1 MKNVEDVYRFT
12 ASQRELLSQRQPS
25 PESRIE
31 HLHAA
36 FRGAVDEASLEEALR
51 ELARRHTAL
60 RTAIFM
66 QGLAEP
72 MQVVRE
78 KVSPSLERV
87 DAAATAGGLD
97 AWLDADRQRGMNLT
111 AAPLVRLSLLRTA
124 PDAGFLVLGY
134 HAAVLDAGSARLCL
148 EELLRLYKALR
159 EKGDAGLEKSRPF
172 REYLSWTEQQ
182 PAPETEARWRELLRG
197 ARPTLLPELSAT
209 PDASAARPR
218 VQQQLLSSTET
229 GNVQAFLRKH
239 KLELGTLVQAAWAVL
254 LRHLSGSADVVFGAQ
269 VPGRPASLVQG
280 RPMLGSFAHLL
291 PRRFTLPSEG
301 SPLRWL
307 RGLQA
312 ELTEAQRHEHVSS
325 AQVRQWLALPEDAPL
340 FQSAVAVWEAPDE
353 DPLKPLARSLG
364 FHGVSRSAPSPALPL
379 YVEAVPGPRLA
390 LRFHHDPRR
399 FAPLDVIRLSGQLTA
414 LLDALVSQPDRD
426 MASLG
431 EVLDTAGKAVS
442 VDTVARGPV
451 TAGSTPEP
459 EELRALISQHPEVRS
474 VAVRIEGDALV
485 AHVVPS
491 RRRARKL
498 DFGLFFFADEDAGS
512 GDKYHL
518 LLEAAKFGDQHGFSS
533 VSTPER
539 HFHEHGGIYPNP
551 AMLASALATI
561 TRNISLRA
569 GSVVLPLQSP
579 FRVAEEWAI
588 VDNLSGGR
596 AGISIAS
603 GWVPNDFAFFPEH
616 FARKR
621 DVMWENLEKVE
632 RLWRGEAVTA
642 RDGVGKDVQLKVF
655 PRPIQPRLPTW
666 VTCATDPALFER
678 TGAGGYNVL
687 TSLLGQ
693 SLEEALER
701 IGLFHAAADKA
712 GHARGSRISTL
723 MMHTFVGQDA
733 DTVLDKVRA
742 PLTAYLRA
750 HVALMQTLVKSMD
763 LQVDINEP
771 KWADYLASYA
781 FERYY
786 RSGALIGTVTS
797 CLPMVDRLLDGDVD
811 EVACL
816 IDFGVD
822 TASVLDSLTHLAELK
837 RLAQDDALRMERV
850 LSEYLDERVVG
861 RRPPLH
867 IRLVDALPA

>member
-12 ASQRELLSQRQPS
+12 ASQRELLSLQR
-25 PESRIE
+25 PEAWLE
-31 HLHAA
+31 HLHTPY
-36 FRGAVDEASLEEALR
+36 RGALDEPALEEAFR
-51 ELARRHTAL
+51 ELVRRHTAL
-60 RTAIFM
+60 RTAFFL

-78 KVSPSLERV
+78 KVSPTLERV
-87 DAAATAGGLD
+87 DVTD
-97 AWLDADRQRGMNLT
+97 VQAWLEADRQRGMSLT
-111 AAPLVRLSLLRTA
+111 AAPLARLSLLRTG
-124 PDAGFLVLGY
+124 PDGGVLVLGY
-134 HAAVLDAGSARLCL
+134 HSAALDAGAARLCL

-159 EKGDAGLEKSRPF
+159 EKTDAGLEKARPF

-182 PAPETEARWRELLRG
+182 GSAAEGRWRELLRG
-197 ARPTLLPELSAT
+197 ASPTLIPAV
-209 PDASAARPR
+209 PAPPGAPVPR
-218 VQQQLLSSTET
+218 VQQQLLSATET
-229 GNVQAFLRKH
+229 GNVQAFVRKH
-239 KLELGTLVQAAWAVL
+239 KLELGTLVQAAWAL
-254 LRHLSGSADVVFGAQ
+254 LLQHLTGASDVVFGAQ
-269 VPGRPASLVQG
+269 VPGRPAALAQG
-280 RPMLGSFAHLL
+280 RPLVGSFAHLL
-291 PRRFTLPSEG
+291 PRRLVVPG
-301 SPLRWL
+301 DGNPLRWL

-312 ELTEAQRHEHVSS
+312 ELTEAQRHEYVST
-325 AQVRQWLALPEDAPL
+325 AQVRQWLELPADAPL
-340 FQSAVAVWEAPDE
+340 FHSAVVVWEAPDE
-353 DPLKPLARSLG
+353 DPLKPLARALG
-364 FHGVSRSAPSPALPL
+364 LGAFSRAAPPPSLPL
-379 YVEAVPGPRLA
+379 VVEVVPGARLA
-390 LRFHHDPRR
+390 LRLHHDARR
-399 FAPLDVIRLSGQLTA
+399 YPPLAVIRLSGQLVA
-414 LLDALVSQPDRD
+414 LLEALVSRPDWD
-426 MASLG
+426 MSALG
-431 EVLDTAGKAVS
+431 GGLVAAGHAVEGGPRGTITAG
-442 VDTVARGPV
+442 T
-451 TAGSTPEP
+451 TPEP
-459 EELRALISQHPEVRS
+459 AELQALLAQHPEVRA
-474 VAVRIEGDALV
+474 VAVRAEGGSLV
-485 AHVVPS
+485 AHVVPA

-498 DFGLFFFADEDAGS
+498 DFGLFFFADEDAGTQ
-512 GDKYHL
+512 DKYRL

-551 AMLASALATI
+551 ATLAAGLATI

-579 FRVAEEWAI
+579 FRVAEEWSI

-596 AGISIAS
+596 VGISIAS

-632 RLWRGEAVTA
+632 RLWRGEAVAA
-642 RDGVGKDVQLKVF
+642 RDGAGKEVHLHVF
-655 PRPIQPRLPTW
+655 PRPLQPRLPTW

-678 TGAGGYNVL
+678 TGASGYNVL

-693 SLEEALER
+693 SLDEALER

-712 GHARGSRISTL
+712 GHARASRTATL
-723 MMHTFVGQDA
+723 MMHTFIGQDPDA
-733 DTVLDKVRA
+733 VLDKVRA

-750 HVALMQTLVKSMD
+750 HVALMQTLVKSLD

-786 RSGALIGTVTS
+786 RTGALIGTVTS

-822 TASVLDSLTHLAELK
+822 TDTVLESLVHLAELK
-837 RLAQDDALRMERV
+837 RLVQDDALRMERV
-850 LSEYLDERVVG
+850 LAEYLDERVIG
-861 RRPPLH
+861 ARPPLSV
-867 IRLVDALPA
+867 RLVEAVPT

>member
-12 ASQRELLSQRQPS
+12 ASQRELLSQRLPA

-31 HLHAA
+31 HLHSS
-36 FRGAVDEASLEEALR
+36 FRGAVDEPALEESLR

-60 RTAIFM
+60 RTAFFM

-87 DAAATAGGLD
+87 DATSATGGLE
-97 AWLDADRQRGMNLT
+97 AWLEADRQRGMNLT
-111 AAPLVRLSLLRTA
+111 AAPLVRLSLLRTG
-124 PDAGFLVLGY
+124 PDTGVLVFGY

-148 EELLRLYKALR
+148 EELLRLYKARR
-159 EKGDAGLEKSRPF
+159 EQGDTALEKPRPF

-182 PAPETEARWRELLRG
+182 AAPETEARWRELLRG
-197 ARPTLLPELSAT
+197 ARPSLLPEQPSHGDDT
-209 PDASAARPR
+209 ASRPR
-218 VQQQLLSSTET
+218 VQQQLLSPTQT
-229 GNVQAFLRKH
+229 GDLQAFLRKH
-239 KLELGTLVQAAWAVL
+239 KLEPGTLVQAAWALL
-254 LRHLSGSADVVFGAQ
+254 LRHLGGGNQDVVFGAL
-269 VPGRPASLVQG
+269 VPGRPASLAQG
-280 RPMLGSFAHLL
+280 RPMLGSFAHVL
-291 PRRFTLPSEG
+291 PRRFTVPADG
-301 SPLRWL
+301 SPLRWM

-312 ELTEAQRHEHVSS
+312 ELTEAQRHEHVST
-325 AQVRQWLALPEDAPL
+325 AQVRQWLGLPEDSPL
-340 FQSAVAVWEAPDE
+340 FQSAVSVWEAPEE
-353 DPLKPLARSLG
+353 DPLKPLARELG
-364 FHGVSRSAPSPALPL
+364 FQGFSRSAPSPSFPL

-390 LRFHHDPRR
+390 LRLHHDARR
-399 FAPLDVIRLSGQLTA
+399 FAPLDVIRLSGQLAA
-414 LLDALVSQPDRD
+414 LLDALVTQPDRD
-426 MASLG
+426 VSSLG
-431 EVLDTAGKAVS
+431 EVLATAGRAVE
-442 VDTVARGPV
+442 DEPRGTV
-451 TAGSTPEP
+451 TAGSTPAP
-459 EELRALISQHPEVRS
+459 DELRALLSQHPEVR
-474 VAVRIEGDALV
+474 AVTVRAEGSALV
-485 AHVVPS
+485 AHVVPA

-498 DFGLFFFADEDAGS
+498 DFGLFFFADEDAGG

-518 LLEAAKFGDQHGFSS
+518 LLEAAKFADQHGFTS

-561 TRNISLRA
+561 TRNVSLRA

-579 FRVAEEWAI
+579 FRVAEEWSI

-632 RLWRGEAVTA
+632 RLWRGEAVATQ
-642 RDGVGKDVQLKVF
+642 DGVGKDVHLKVF

-678 TGAGGYNVL
+678 TGASGYNVL

-701 IGLFHAAADKA
+701 IGLFHAAADRA

-733 DTVLDKVRA
+733 DAVLDKVRA

-750 HVALMQTLVKSMD
+750 HVALMQTLVKSLD

-822 TASVLDSLTHLAELK
+822 TPSVLDSLTHLAELK
-837 RLAQDDALRMERV
+837 RLVQDDALRMERV
-850 LSEYLDERVVG
+850 LSEYLEERVVG
-861 RRPPLH
+861 GRPDLL
-867 IRLVDALPA
+867 IRLADTLPG

>member
-12 ASQRELLSQRQPS
+12 ASQRELLSHRQPP

-31 HLHAA
+31 HLHSP
-36 FRGAVDEASLEEALR
+36 FRGAMDEPALEEALR
-51 ELARRHTAL
+51 ELVRRHTAL
-60 RTAIFM
+60 RTAFFM

-87 DAAATAGGLD
+87 DATALTGGLD
-97 AWLDADRQRGMNLT
+97 AWLEADRRRGMNLT
-111 AAPLVRLSLLRTA
+111 AAPLVRLSLLRTG
-124 PDAGFLVLGY
+124 PDAGVLVFGY

-148 EELLRLYKALR
+148 EELLRLYKARR
-159 EKGDAGLEKSRPF
+159 EQGDTGLEKSRSF

-182 PAPETEARWRELLRG
+182 ATPETEARWREMLRG
-197 ARPTLLPELSAT
+197 VRPTLLPELPAT
-209 PDASAARPR
+209 GETASLPR
-218 VQQQLLSSTET
+218 VQQQFLSPTET
-229 GNVQAFLRKH
+229 GNIQAFLRKH
-239 KLELGTLVQAAWAVL
+239 KLELSTLVQAAWALL
-254 LRHLSGSADVVFGAQ
+254 LRHLTGSQDVVFGAL
-269 VPGRPASLVQG
+269 VPGRPASLSQG
-280 RPMLGSFAHLL
+280 RPMLGSFAHVL
-291 PRRFTLPSEG
+291 PRRFTVPADG
-301 SPLRWL
+301 SPVRWL

-312 ELTEAQRHEHVSS
+312 ELTEAQRHEHVSC
-325 AQVRQWLALPEDAPL
+325 AQVRQLLGLPEDASL
-340 FQSAVAVWEAPDE
+340 FQSAVSVWDAPEE
-353 DPLKPLARSLG
+353 DPLKPLARGLG
-364 FHGVSRSAPSPALPL
+364 FHGISRSAPSPAFPL
-379 YVEAVPGPRLA
+379 CLEVMAGPRLS
-390 LRFHHDPRR
+390 LRLHHDSRR
-399 FAPLDVIRLSGQLTA
+399 FAPLDVIRLSGQLVA
-414 LLDALVSQPDRD
+414 LLDTLVSQPDRD
-426 MASLG
+426 VSSLG
-431 EVLDTAGKAVS
+431 EVLEAVGKAVS
-442 VDTVARGPV
+442 SDARATV
-451 TAGSTPEP
+451 TAGSAPAP
-459 EELRALISQHPEVRS
+459 DELRALLSQHPEVRS
-474 VAVRIEGDALV
+474 VAVRIEGDSLV
-485 AHVVPS
+485 AHVVPA
-491 RRRARKL
+491 RRRTRKL
-498 DFGLFFFADEDAGS
+498 DFGLFFFADEDAGTS
-512 GDKYHL
+512 DKYHL
-518 LLEAAKFGDQHGFSS
+518 LIEAAKFADQHGFTS

-561 TRNISLRA
+561 TRNVSLRA

-579 FRVAEEWAI
+579 FRVAEEWSI

-603 GWVPNDFAFFPEH
+603 GWVPNDFAFFPEN

-632 RLWRGEAVTA
+632 RLWRGEAVATK
-642 RDGVGKDVQLKVF
+642 DGVGKDVHLKVF

-678 TGAGGYNVL
+678 TGSSGYNVL

-701 IGLFHAAADKA
+701 IGLFHAAADTA
-712 GHARGSRISTL
+712 GHARGSRVATL

-733 DTVLDKVRA
+733 DDVLDKVRA
-742 PLTAYLRA
+742 PLTTYLRA
-750 HVALMQTLVKSMD
+750 HVALMQTLVKSLD

-797 CLPMVDRLLDGDVD
+797 CLPMVDRLYDGDVD

-822 TASVLDSLTHLAELK
+822 TPSVLDSLTHLAELK

-850 LSEYLDERVVG
+850 LTEYLDERVIG
-861 RRPPLH
+861 ARPRLH